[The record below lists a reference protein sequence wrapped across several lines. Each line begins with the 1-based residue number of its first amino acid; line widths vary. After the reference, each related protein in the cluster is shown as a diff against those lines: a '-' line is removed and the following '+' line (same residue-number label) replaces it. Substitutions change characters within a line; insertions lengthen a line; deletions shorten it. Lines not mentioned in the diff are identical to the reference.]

1 MRQARGNTR
10 KALPKTQL
18 EADSPGALESPDDAA
33 DLTVD
38 DHLAV
43 ETDKDAPDGADA
55 DLPVPDQDPAVV
67 PPSVVDENGQEL

>member
-1 MRQARGNTR
+1 M
-10 KALPKTQL
+10 TQL
-18 EADSPGALESPDDAA
+18 QADDSPGALDLPDDAA

-43 ETDKDAPDGADA
+43 ETDKDAPGGADA

-67 PPSVVDENGQEL
+67 PPSVVDEDEDEDEDGDENGREQ